1 MKELTFTPEQIDKA
15 INMVAVEKT
24 MEKMSTNKA
33 MARGM
38 LSRAVGRQPILH
50 PDNYTT
56 IEVGQLQA
64 KWMMMMLSNEF
75 DVDSEL
81 TDWYT
86 DEVGIEYEDDNTI
99 RDSVYGAIIKACT
112 DWFREGDVTDEFITS
127 LTDKV
132 FEQLCMEKDM
142 QEMKSIK
149 FKNWMLEGVNR
160 EDLNLDDL
168 DFEEGSEDGP
178 GK

>member
-1 MKELTFTPEQIDKA
+1 MKDLTFTPEQIDKA
-15 INMVAVEKT
+15 VNMVAV
-24 MEKMSTNKA
+24 NKA
-33 MARGM
+33 MSKLPSNKVLARGM
-38 LSRAVGRQPILH
+38 LSRAIGRQPITH

-56 IEVGQLQA
+56 IDIGQLQA

-81 TDWYT
+81 TDWYNDT
-86 DEVGIEYEDDNTI
+86 DKGDEDYKTI

-132 FEQLCMEKDM
+132 FEELCMEKDM

-149 FKNWMLEGVNR
+149 FKNWMMEGVIR

-168 DFEEGSEDGP
+168 DFEEGSDDGP